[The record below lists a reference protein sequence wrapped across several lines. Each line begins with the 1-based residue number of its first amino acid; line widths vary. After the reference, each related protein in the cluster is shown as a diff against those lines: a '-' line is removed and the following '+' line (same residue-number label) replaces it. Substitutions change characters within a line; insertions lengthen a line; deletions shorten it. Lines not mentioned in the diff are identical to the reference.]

1 MASNFL
7 ENLRNTP
14 GIVYNPLNN
23 QRLNFTKQT
32 PYYDNRSAS
41 IRNLD
46 NAERNFGVSERSN
59 NALIDR
65 SAIEDKSERGVNIPP
80 LRVENN
86 YDGPEGF
93 SEILPGLSKNGSMKI
108 WRLDGKPF
116 NFNSYL
122 NSVERVIDDVSSSE
136 DTDSLLKALKR
147 GYNEWGMNNHVLWN
161 NVTRSN
167 DLYDSTPATLIRYLY
182 DDIKANKNG
191 EDFETLR
198 SKSID
203 NLRDQFIPK
212 WITERVE
219 SI

>member
-1 MASNFL
+1 MANNFL

-14 GIVYNPLNN
+14 GIVYSPLNE
-23 QRLNFTKQT
+23 QRLNFTRQS
-32 PYYDNRSAS
+32 PYYDNRSTS

-46 NAERNFGVSERSN
+46 NAERNFGISERSE

-65 SAIEDKSERGVNIPP
+65 STIEKKSKRGINIPP
-80 LRVENN
+80 LQVENN

-93 SEILPGLSKNGSMKI
+93 SEILPGSNKNGIMKI

-116 NFNSYL
+116 NLNSYL
-122 NSVERVIDDVSSSE
+122 NSVERVIDDVASSK

-147 GYNEWGMNNHVLWN
+147 GYNEWGMNNHVLGN
-161 NVTRSN
+161 NITRSN

-182 DDIKANKNG
+182 EDIKSDKDNY
-191 EDFETLR
+191 DFETLR
-198 SKSID
+198 SDSIN

-212 WITERVE
+212 WITERAE

>member
-1 MASNFL
+1 MANNFL

-14 GIVYNPLNN
+14 GIVYSPLNE
-23 QRLNFTKQT
+23 QRLNFTRQS
-32 PYYDNRSAS
+32 PYYDNRSTS

-46 NAERNFGVSERSN
+46 NAERNFGISERSD

-65 SAIEDKSERGVNIPP
+65 SAIEKKSKRGINIPP
-80 LRVENN
+80 LQVENN
-86 YDGPEGF
+86 YDGPKGF
-93 SEILPGLSKNGSMKI
+93 SEILPGLSKNHSMKI

-116 NFNSYL
+116 NLNSYL
-122 NSVERVIDDVSSSE
+122 NSVERVIDDVASS
-136 DTDSLLKALKR
+136 TDEKSLLKALRR
-147 GYNEWGMNNHVLWN
+147 GYSEWGMNNHVLGN
-161 NVTRSN
+161 NATHAN

-198 SKSID
+198 SESI
-203 NLRDQFIPK
+203 NELRDQFIPK